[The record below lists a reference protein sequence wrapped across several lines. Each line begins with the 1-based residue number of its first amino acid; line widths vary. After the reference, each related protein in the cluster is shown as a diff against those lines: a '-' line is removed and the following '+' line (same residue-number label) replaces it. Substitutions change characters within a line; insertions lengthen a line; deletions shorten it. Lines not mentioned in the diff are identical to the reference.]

1 MKTGLNALLIAFVI
15 FVAVPHANAKTFE
28 KRTITKTML
37 RDKIKGAWAGQTI
50 GVCFGSYTEFK
61 YLGTYIPDSVKI
73 KWHEGYAAELMD
85 NLPGLFDDIYMD
97 ITFVDV
103 IENAGIDAPVDLFA
117 TAFANAEYPLWHA
130 NQAARYNILNGVE
143 KSGHWLNNPHADD
156 IDYQIEA
163 DFAGIMCP
171 GMPNSASAISDR
183 IGHIMCYGDGWYGGV
198 YIGAMYSLAFVSDDI
213 EYIVNNALKTIPQQS
228 TFYKCISDVI
238 SWHKQFPDDWKKTW
252 HEIQN
257 KYANEKGCPEGVFS
271 PLDIDAKLNA
281 AYVVLGLLYGNGD
294 FTQTMEIST
303 RAGQDSDCNPASAG
317 GVLGT
322 MLGYDKIPEYWKK
335 GLNGAHDKK
344 FKYTQYS
351 LNDLYNVSFRHALNM
366 IKLNNGKIR
375 EKNVRILVQEP
386 ETVRFEQCFEGLK
399 LVKREGCGKVFEDSL
414 SFSFEGAGFVLR
426 GVALKKDESK
436 PDDTTRANLYIDGKF
451 IEEASFPTSFHSRRH
466 DLFWNYTLPEGKHKV
481 DIKIL
486 TPQSNVKLSAWDYVV
501 YSKE

>member
-1 MKTGLNALLIAFVI
+1 MKTGLNALLIAFVL
-15 FVAVPHANAKTFE
+15 FVVVPHANAKTFE

-143 KSGHWLNNPHADD
+143 ESGHWLNNPHADD

-436 PDDTTRANLYIDGKF
+436 PDDTTRAN
-451 IEEASFPTSFHSRRH
+451 
-466 DLFWNYTLPEGKHKV
+466 
-481 DIKIL
+481 
-486 TPQSNVKLSAWDYVV
+486 
-501 YSKE
+501 

>member
-1 MKTGLNALLIAFVI
+1 MKVTGVYNTSSQKVQFSGVTQRIPQIAINSAQDLQNQYHYLRFAKYYEAL
-15 FVAVPHANAKTFE
+15 
-28 KRTITKTML
+28 
-37 RDKIKGAWAGQTI
+37 D
-50 GVCFGSYTEFK
+50 
-61 YLGTYIPDSVKI
+61 
-73 KWHEGYAAELMD
+73 
-85 NLPGLFDDIYMD
+85 DDIYPQNKFIRM
-97 ITFVDV
+97 
-103 IENAGIDAPVDLFA
+103 ENFSFLERIPQTLKKIF
-117 TAFANAEYPLWHA
+117 
-130 NQAARYNILNGVE
+130 VE
-143 KSGHWLNNPHADD
+143 KFK
-156 IDYQIEA
+156 E
-163 DFAGIMCP
+163 FTEF
-171 GMPNSASAISDR
+171 PNITK
-183 IGHIMCYGDGWYGGV
+183 
-198 YIGAMYSLAFVSDDI
+198 VSEKINDTF
-213 EYIVNNALKTIPQQS
+213 VNNALKTIPQQS

-466 DLFWNYTLPEGKHKV
+466 DLFWNYTLPEGKHNV